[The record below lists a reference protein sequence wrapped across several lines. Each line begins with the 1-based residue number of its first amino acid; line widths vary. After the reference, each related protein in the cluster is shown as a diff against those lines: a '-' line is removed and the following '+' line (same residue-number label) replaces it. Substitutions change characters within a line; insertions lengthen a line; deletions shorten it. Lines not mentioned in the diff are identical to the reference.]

1 MGPATDIVPA
11 RNGHP
16 RICRAEAIGA
26 ARQAV
31 QAGIRRH
38 NEALLGPID
47 HQAVAFTLQQRGDLC
62 GGFIGHVQFGWLFV
76 EMLWVRDDVR
86 GAGHGRALMEQGEAE
101 ARGHGAIKAFL
112 NTFSFQA
119 PGFYA
124 KLGYREYAR
133 LDDFPAGH
141 QRILM
146 MKAL

>member
-1 MGPATDIVPA
+1 MAPATDAVPA
-11 RNGHP
+11 GNGHP

-26 ARQAV
+26 ARHAV
-31 QAGIRRH
+31 QTGIRRY
-38 NEALLGPID
+38 NEALFGPID
-47 HQAVAFTLQQRGDLC
+47 HQAVAYTLRQRGDLC

-86 GAGHGRALMEQGEAE
+86 GAGHGRALMERGEAE
-101 ARGHGAIKAFL
+101 ARRRGATKAYL

-124 KLGYREYAR
+124 KLGYGEYAR

-146 MKAL
+146 TKAL